1 MAKHTLKVEAR
12 GDREIVM
19 TRAFDAHRE
28 LVFDALTR
36 PELLKRWFG
45 AIGGWSLAVCDVDLR
60 VGGGYRYVWRGPDGA
75 QMGMRGVFREIVPPE
90 RIVSTEQFDESWY
103 PGGAVGTATLVE
115 QGGTTT
121 LTTTVRYDS
130 REARD
135 AVLKS
140 PMEQGAAAGYDV
152 LDQFL
157 VDSVAQRA
165 K

>member
-19 TRAFDAHRE
+19 TRSFDAPRE
-28 LVFDALTR
+28 LVFDAMTK

-45 AIGGWSLAVCDVDLR
+45 AVWGWSLAVCEVDLR
-60 VGGGYRYVWRGPDGA
+60 VGGAYRYVWRGPDGA
-75 QMGMRGVFREIVPPE
+75 QMGMRGVFREVVRPE
-90 RIVSTEQFDESWY
+90 RIVNTEQFDESWY
-103 PGGAVGTATLVE
+103 PGGAVETATLVE
-115 QGGTTT
+115 KGGTTT
-121 LTTTVRYDS
+121 LTATVRYDS

-157 VDSVAQRA
+157 AESLAQGA

>member
-19 TRAFDAHRE
+19 TRAFDAPRE
-28 LVFDALTR
+28 LVFDALTK

-45 AIGGWSLAVCDVDLR
+45 AIEGWSLAVCEVDLR
-60 VGGGYRYVWRGPDGA
+60 VGGAYRYLWRGPDGS
-75 QMGMRGVFREIVPPE
+75 QMGMRGVFREIVRPE
-90 RIVSTEQFDESWY
+90 RIVNTEQFDESWY
-103 PGGAVGTATLVE
+103 PGGAVETTTLVE
-115 QGGTTT
+115 KGGTTT
-121 LTTTVRYDS
+121 LTATVRYDS

-140 PMEQGAAAGYDV
+140 PMEQGVAAGYDI

-157 VDSVAQRA
+157 AESLTQRA

>member
-1 MAKHTLKVEAR
+1 MTKHTLKVEAR

-19 TRAFDAHRE
+19 TRAFDAPRE
-28 LVFDALTR
+28 LVFDALTK

-45 AIGGWSLAVCDVDLR
+45 AIEGWSLAVCEVDLR
-60 VGGGYRYVWRGPDGA
+60 VGGAYRYVWRGPDGA
-75 QMGMRGVFREIVPPE
+75 QMGMRGVFREIVRPE
-90 RIVSTEQFDESWY
+90 RIVNTEQFDESWY
-103 PGGAVGTATLVE
+103 PGGAVETTTLVE
-115 QGGTTT
+115 QGDTTT
-121 LTTTVRYDS
+121 LTSTVRYES

-140 PMEQGAAAGYDV
+140 PMEQGVAAGYDI

-157 VDSVAQRA
+157 AESLAQRA